1 MNTEKLVHKK
11 RNWRSRNLS
20 KPFTVR
26 ATEQEHSEIKR
37 RADAARMSASRYLI
51 HRGLAGRLPDLRI
64 TPPPSQEEREQLER
78 ILYALRKVGNNLNQL
93 AHATNSAH
101 LTGTQQ
107 PAAGD
112 INIAAEQAKRLIDEV
127 KKRL

>member
-1 MNTEKLVHKK
+1 MNTEKLFYKK

-26 ATEQEHSEIKR
+26 ATEQEHSEIRR

-51 HRGLAGRLPDLRI
+51 QRGLVGRLPDLRI
-64 TPPPSQEEREQLER
+64 TLPPSQEEREQLER

-93 AHATNSAH
+93 AHTANSARW
-101 LTGTQQ
+101 TGIHQ
-107 PAAGD
+107 PAAD
-112 INIAAEQAKRLIDEV
+112 EINIAAEQAKQLIDEV
-127 KKRL
+127 RKRL